1 MWLNRGFTRATLR
14 RATSIRVRSHYL
26 EDGIETGATFS
37 YERFVKTLVGQAGIT
52 YDLHQTF
59 DMDDIAIR
67 LFK

>member
-1 MWLNRGFTRATLR
+1 
-14 RATSIRVRSHYL
+14 VRSHYL